1 MTPGDSPDLEVAP
14 IGVTGTT
21 GGVGRGR
28 PFTFA
33 RDHADFL
40 PGLAGEGGVTH
51 GPAREVA
58 HCDETH
64 EEARTSRAST
74 APDWEVD
81 GVDLDVHRDR
91 SREHEQV
98 TRDAEVLT
106 GYPATAPRAVV
117 QGELA
122 HGRA

>member
-58 HCDETH
+58 
-64 EEARTSRAST
+64 
-74 APDWEVD
+74 
-81 GVDLDVHRDR
+81 
-91 SREHEQV
+91 
-98 TRDAEVLT
+98 RDAEVLT

-122 HGRA
+122 HDRA